1 MTLAQLQAFVAV
13 SRLGSFVR
21 AAESLHLSPPAVFMQ
36 VRALERWVGEPLLER
51 SGRALRLT
59 PAGRNLLPYA
69 QQICQLADEAQT
81 VVGEL
86 RELRRGMVSV
96 CAVTTAGAHVLPPIL
111 GAFRQKYPEIT
122 VRLEVANRTVV
133 GRRLQDGEA
142 DLVIMGRP
150 PEGVS
155 HVAEPF
161 LPDEMV
167 LVAAPSHPLARQPR
181 IPVARLQ
188 EEVFV
193 VREEGSGTRLA
204 FEEFCRAHGLRPTVG
219 FELGD
224 NSAVKEAVA
233 AGLGIAL
240 LSRHAL
246 QMDLALGRLAVLDVE
261 GLPIRRQ
268 WYVIHRADRRLS
280 RAAQAFRAFLL
291 NAPTPRPLDRKSP
304 RARPARG

>member
-1 MTLAQLQAFVAV
+1 MTLAQLRAFLATA
-13 SRLGSFVR
+13 RLGSYSR
-21 AAESLHLSPPAVFMQ
+21 AAESLHLSQPAVFMQ
-36 VRALERWVGEPLLER
+36 VRALERWAGEPLLER
-51 SGRALRLT
+51 SGRSLRLT

-69 QQICQLADEAQT
+69 QQICQLADEAQG
-81 VVGEL
+81 VAGEL
-86 RELRRGMVSV
+86 RGLKRGAVSV
-96 CAVTTAGAHVLPPIL
+96 CAVSTAGAYVLPPIL
-111 GAFRQKYPEIT
+111 GAFRQKYPELT

-142 DLVIMGRP
+142 DLVVMGRV
-150 PEGVS
+150 PEGVP

-167 LVAAPSHPLARQPR
+167 LVAAPSHPLARERR
-181 IPVARLQ
+181 IPVARLR

-204 FEEFCRAHGLRPTVG
+204 FEEFCRTHGLRPKVG
-219 FELGD
+219 FQLGD

-240 LSRHAL
+240 VSRHAL
-246 QMDLALGRLAVLDVE
+246 QMELALRRLAVLDVQ

-291 NAPTPRPLDRKSP
+291 NSPAPPPPAGRSP
-304 RARPARG
+304 TSRRS